1 MPIRKDNT
9 LKKHIISIPQKP
21 YKKRASVRDDSPH
34 GVGKPI
40 FGSDVSLMRTAN
52 SSIIADGIPTRELIV
67 LVSSIVVCSILPS
80 SMIFCTSTYGSWGDL
95 FVKVVRQ
102 QDATRAQAKGVT
114 SPQPSI
120 SQSAPETT
128 REVFIKASSIYWG
141 DVSDLTKP
149 EVFYTH
155 RIRLTSS
162 KQPKVVTGG
171 EALKEIKDDLRQALR
186 KFEKQNNVK
195 VVWDATR
202 QSCPD
207 VTAAFIDFFDKE
219 YQHADSN
226 ISPLAAS
233 LREEQ

>member
-9 LKKHIISIPQKP
+9 LKKQIISIPQEP
-21 YKKRASVRDDSPH
+21 NKKRASAGGNSPH

-40 FGSDVSLMRTAN
+40 SGSDVSLMRTAKA
-52 SSIIADGIPTRELIV
+52 SIIADAIPARELIV
-67 LVSSIVVCSILPS
+67 LVSSIVVCSILFS
-80 SMIFCTSTYGSWGDL
+80 SVIFCTSTYGSWGDL
-95 FVKVVRQ
+95 FVKVTRKQ
-102 QDATRAQAKGVT
+102 ATTRTPAKGVT

-120 SQSAPETT
+120 PQSAPETT

-149 EVFYTH
+149 EIFYTH
-155 RIRLTSS
+155 RIRLTSP
-162 KQPKVVTGG
+162 KQPKVVTGDA
-171 EALKEIKDDLRQALR
+171 ALKEIKDDLRQALR

-219 YQHADSN
+219 YQHADRN
-226 ISPLAAS
+226 ISPLAVS